1 MHVEGTYGEN
11 GIDFPSLKGLS
22 SVFAWLSSLAKFM
35 ITSIQNSII
44 SKRIKSRND
53 FILIFLK
60 RKIYMLALIW
70 VLIRLIMARSIRL
83 TKSTLSIYFDI
94 KSHSDQISDS

>member
-1 MHVEGTYGEN
+1 VEGTYGEN

-60 RKIYMLALIW
+60 RKTYMLALIW

-94 KSHSDQISDS
+94 KSHLDQISDS

>member
-1 MHVEGTYGEN
+1 MRGESQINDFLFYFLDMHVEGTYGEN
-11 GIDFPSLKGLS
+11 GINFPSLKELS

-60 RKIYMLALIW
+60 RKTYML
-70 VLIRLIMARSIRL
+70 
-83 TKSTLSIYFDI
+83 LSGF
-94 KSHSDQISDS
+94 